1 MQLLDPRENGSALP
15 RFVFGLGAL
24 KSGKLEHWGVIIG
37 EGPNNKGYDCWIVMT
52 SNGAERF
59 IRKDTQDKK
68 WMQVTGINLSEA
80 KAKVKEFLPSRTSN
94 TSRSKPTKSAGSFM
108 PSLPS
113 CTTDVSK
120 NEASA

>member
-24 KSGKLEHWGVIIG
+24 KSGKLEHWGVITG

-68 WMQVTGINLSEA
+68 WIEVTGVNLSEA
-80 KAKVKEFLPSRTSN
+80 KAKVEEFLLTRTSN
-94 TSRSKPTKSAGSFM
+94 TSRSKPTKSAGFM